1 MQDGFPED
9 YYSIQKLNVLYHA
22 CSTIAPRLATLIG
35 ELPIAPT
42 CIISDLG
49 FLEEAHKVATQF
61 SISSAA
67 FSTQN
72 ALTLSA
78 KYYCPRLIGEGLL
91 PLPKIDDDDAAL
103 PTPSSSSSSSTTTK
117 HVASKDTDVR
127 TLHTL
132 RVGEEVALLAREV
145 TCVPG
150 MHPIRLR
157 EYYTPLLV
165 RDLSDPTFQ
174 SLSGTQIEH
183 LRKCD
188 WVLMNTFYELE
199 AAVIEA
205 LQRDSGIKLT
215 NVGPL
220 VAAATVPEG
229 GIKAPREDDV
239 KTVNNT
245 GIPSGQFHT
254 RVTRKRSHV
263 NGVKPQYLHLEVVR
277 CECE

>member
-1 MQDGFPED
+1 MQEGFPED
-9 YYSIQKLNVLYHA
+9 YYTIQKLNVLYHA
-22 CSTIAPRLATLIG
+22 CSTIAPRLKTLIG
-35 ELPIAPT
+35 ELPIPPT

-49 FLEEAHKVATQF
+49 ILEEAHKVAIQF
-61 SISSAA
+61 GVSSTA

-78 KYYCPRLIGEGLL
+78 KYYCPRLVAEGLL
-91 PLPKIDDDDAAL
+91 PLPKISDDNI
-103 PTPSSSSSSSTTTK
+103 PTPSTLSTKKK

-132 RVGEEVALLAREV
+132 RVGKEVALLAREV

-165 RDLSDPTFQ
+165 RDLSDPTFR
-174 SLSGTQIEH
+174 SLSATQIEH

-188 WVLMNTFYELE
+188 WVLMNTFHELE

-205 LQRDSGIKLT
+205 LQRDSGIRLT
-215 NVGPL
+215 SVGPL
-220 VAAATVPEG
+220 VAATIPEG
-229 GIKAPREDDV
+229 GIRAPREEKDV
-239 KTVNNT
+239 VKKTVNNT
-245 GIPSGQFHT
+245 GVPSGQFPT
-254 RVTRKRSHV
+254 RVARKRSHV
-263 NGVKPQYLHLEVVR
+263 NGVKPRLHIEVVR
-277 CECE
+277 CEWE